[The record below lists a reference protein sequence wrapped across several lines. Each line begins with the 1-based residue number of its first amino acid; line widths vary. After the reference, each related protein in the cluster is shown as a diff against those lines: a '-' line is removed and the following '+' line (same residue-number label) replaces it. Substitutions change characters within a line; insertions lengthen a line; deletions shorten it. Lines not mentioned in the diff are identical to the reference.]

1 MVKKTLPKPR
11 RFECSGHVCVCCLF
25 DWYPDLERRNI
36 STLNYG
42 FEIYGFAKNVWLT
55 EFVEGRSLTVI
66 FVREVAVGDFF
77 NISHGFHVWYI
88 YLHLP

>member
-1 MVKKTLPKPR
+1 M
-11 RFECSGHVCVCCLF
+11 CCCLF
-25 DWYPDLERRNI
+25 DCYPDLERRNI

-66 FVREVAVGDFF
+66 CVREVAVGDFF

-88 YLHLP
+88 YLYLP